1 MGKLVEITLTNG
13 KKVLFNKDK
22 VELLS
27 PEGDTTKIF
36 FGSGEFDY
44 IHSSEDIKKIS
55 KKIDGEIRVSFI
67 DIAIFV
73 LLLIFIFLKL
83 IQ

>member
-1 MGKLVEITLTNG
+1 MGKLVKFTLLNG
-13 KKVLFNKDK
+13 SDILINKDNI
-22 VELLS
+22 VS
-27 PEGDTTKIF
+27 AQRDGDSTKIF
-36 FGSGEFDY
+36 SRYCEFDY
-44 IHSSEDIKKIS
+44 IRVVEDLKTVS

-73 LLLIFIFLKL
+73 LFLVFIFLKL

>member
-1 MGKLVEITLTNG
+1 MGKLVKFTLLNG
-13 KKVLFNKDK
+13 SDILINKDNI
-22 VELLS
+22 VS
-27 PEGDTTKIF
+27 AQRDGDSTKIF
-36 FGSGEFDY
+36 SGYGEFDY
-44 IHSSEDIKKIS
+44 VRVVEDLKTVS

-73 LLLIFIFLKL
+73 LFLVFIFLKL

>member
-36 FGSGEFDY
+36 LGSGEFDY